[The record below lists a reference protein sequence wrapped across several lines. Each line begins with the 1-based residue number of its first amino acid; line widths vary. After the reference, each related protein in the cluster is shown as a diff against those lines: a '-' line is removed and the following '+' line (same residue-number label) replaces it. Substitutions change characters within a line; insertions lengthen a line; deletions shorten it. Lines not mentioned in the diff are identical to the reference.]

1 MSIESKNS
9 LFKAINNQQSFN
21 LIEQSQSNKRKR
33 KLFLFFVEVRIKLAH
48 IF

>member
-21 LIEQSQSNKRKR
+21 LIEQSQSNKRRR
-33 KLFLFFVEVRIKLAH
+33 KLFLFFVEIRIKLAH